1 VKRDSCYPSFNV
13 LLIDDEAPWLRTL
26 GMTLEGQGG
35 ITRLLTCQDAREVPQ
50 LLARENVGLILLDM
64 TMPHVS
70 GEQLLSRLREEHP
83 DITVIVV
90 SGLNQVETA
99 VNCMQLGAFDYIV
112 KGIDNDRLL
121 DTVRRAIR
129 VQELERENRAMRQHL
144 LGGRLERPEAF
155 AAIVTL
161 DPAMQRVFQYV
172 EAIAVS
178 PRPVMITGES
188 GTGKELIARA
198 VHQLSGRSGDMVTVN
213 VAGLDDNVFA
223 DTLFGHVR
231 GAFTGADAARSGLVE
246 QAADG
251 TLFLDEIGDLSQS
264 CQVKLLRLLQEGEYF
279 ALGDDRPRQ
288 AKIRVIVAT
297 HQDLASRQESGGF
310 RCDLYYRLC
319 AHHVHLP
326 PLRERRGDI
335 PLLLDHFLDE
345 AAGVL
350 GKPKPTPPPQLRLL
364 LANYAFPGNVRE
376 LHSMVF
382 DAVSSHQ
389 GRVLSMSAFQR
400 AMERQPLG
408 HAPVPGAENPF
419 LLLEQC
425 PSLAEAVELLI
436 EEALRRCEG
445 NQTLAARLLGIS
457 QPALSKRLRQ
467 NRR

>member
-1 VKRDSCYPSFNV
+1 VKRDNSYPSFNV
-13 LLIDDEAPWLRTL
+13 LLVDDEAPWLRTL
-26 GMTLEGQGG
+26 SMTLEGQGG
-35 ITRLLTCQDAREVPQ
+35 ITRLLTCQDAREVPR
-50 LLARENVGLILLDM
+50 LLAGDDVGLVLLDM

-70 GEQLLSRLREEHP
+70 GDQLLSRLREEYP

-99 VNCMQLGAFDYIV
+99 VNCMRLGAFDYVV
-112 KGIDNDRLL
+112 KGVDNDRLL

-129 VQELERENRAMRQHL
+129 VQELERENRAMRQQL
-144 LGGRLERPEAF
+144 LGGQLNRPEAF
-155 AAIVTL
+155 ADIVTL
-161 DPAMQRVFQYV
+161 DPVMQRVFQYV

-178 PRPVMITGES
+178 PQPVMITGES

-198 VHQLSGRSGDMVTVN
+198 VHQLSGRHGDMVTVN

-231 GAFTGADAARSGLVE
+231 GAFTGADTARSGLVE
-246 QAADG
+246 QAAAG

-264 CQVKLLRLLQEGEYF
+264 SQVKLLRLLQEGEYF

-297 HQDLASRQESGGF
+297 HQALAARQESGSF
-310 RCDLYYRLC
+310 RRDLYYRLC
-319 AHHVHLP
+319 SHHVHLP
-326 PLRERRGDI
+326 SLCDRRGDI
-335 PLLLDHFLDE
+335 PLLLDHFLGE
-345 AAGVL
+345 ASRTL

-389 GRVLSMSAFQR
+389 GRVLSMAAFQR
-400 AMERQPLG
+400 AIDRQPSG
-408 HAPVPGAENPF
+408 NASIAGEGNPF
-419 LLLEQC
+419 APLEQC

-436 EEALRRCEG
+436 DDALRRCEG

-467 NRR
+467 ARD

>member
-1 VKRDSCYPSFNV
+1 
-13 LLIDDEAPWLRTL
+13 
-26 GMTLEGQGG
+26 MTLEGQGG
-35 ITRLLTCQDAREVPQ
+35 ITSLLTCRDSREV
-50 LLARENVGLILLDM
+50 LGVLAGKDVGLVLLDM
-64 TMPHVS
+64 TMPHLS
-70 GEQLLSRLREEHP
+70 GEQLLARIREEHP
-83 DITVIVV
+83 EITVIVV

-112 KGIDNDRLL
+112 KGTDNDRLL
-121 DTVRRAIR
+121 DTVRRAVR

-155 AAIVTL
+155 AGIVTL

-172 EAIAVS
+172 EAIATS
-178 PRPVMITGES
+178 PRPVLVTGES

-198 VHQLSGRSGDMVTVN
+198 IHLLSGRSGDMVAIN

-246 QAADG
+246 QASAG

-264 CQVKLLRLLQEGEYF
+264 SQVKLLRLLQEGEYF

-297 HQDLASRQESGGF
+297 HQDLAARQGVGGF
-310 RCDLYYRLC
+310 RRDLYYRLC
-319 AHHVHLP
+319 SHHVHLP
-326 PLRERRGDI
+326 PLRERLGDI
-335 PLLLDHFLDE
+335 PLLLDYFLDE
-345 AAGVL
+345 AALAL
-350 GKPKPTPPPQLRLL
+350 GKPKPTPPPQLRLRL
-364 LANYAFPGNVRE
+364 SNYHFPGNVRE

-389 GRVLSMSAFQR
+389 GRVLSMRAFQR
-400 AMERQPLG
+400 AIERQPQAAVSG
-408 HAPVPGAENPF
+408 SSMENPF
-419 LLLEQC
+419 TQLDQC
-425 PSLAEAVELLI
+425 PSLTEAVQLLI
-436 EEALRRCEG
+436 DDALRRSEG
-445 NQTLAARLLGIS
+445 NQTLAARLIGIS

-467 NRR
+467 SRG